1 MKLPKL
7 TDLKIKGKRILLR
20 LDLDVALEDGKVAE
34 DYRLKAAIP
43 TIDYLLEQGSGRIV
57 VLGHRGRPGGKVVES
72 LSLEPVAKHLEKLMR
87 DYLGREKFKNLEM
100 YMMENLRFDAG
111 ESLDTAR
118 DKEEM
123 MEYAAYLAE
132 HGDIYVND
140 AFGVCHRE
148 TASVV
153 GLPKLLPHAA
163 GKRLTEE
170 VEHLEKV
177 LPSIGGSASGGE
189 FPKRPVVMI
198 IGGGK
203 YDKVVFVDKLFRHAD
218 TVLVGGVLPHKIK
231 SYCRDT
237 DGKMCIVAA
246 HVNRSGRDI
255 TPDSARNFAEV
266 IKTAKTI
273 VWNGPMGDID
283 NNRWEGTEIVAKA
296 VVNSKAYKIAGGGD
310 TIHALHKLGIS
321 DKIDFIST
329 GGGAM
334 LEYLAYGDLPGLLAL
349 RNR

>member
-43 TIDYLLEQGSGRIV
+43 TINYLLEQGSGRII
-57 VLGHRGRPGGKVVES
+57 VLGHRGRPGGKEAVES

-87 DYLGREKFKNLEM
+87 DYLGRDKFKDLEM
-100 YMMENLRFDAG
+100 YMMENLRFSAG
-111 ESLDTAR
+111 E
-118 DKEEM
+118 EENS
-123 MEYAAYLAE
+123 EEFTKHLAE
-132 HGDIYVND
+132 HGDVYIND

-148 TASVV
+148 TASIV
-153 GLPKLLPHAA
+153 GLPKLMPHAA
-163 GKRLTEE
+163 GKRLIEE

-177 LPSIGGSASGGE
+177 LE
-189 FPKRPVVMI
+189 NPKHPVVMI

-203 YDKVVFVDKLFRHAD
+203 YDKAILVDKLFRHAD

-246 HVNRSGRDI
+246 HVNRSGQDI

-266 IKTAKTI
+266 IESAKTI

-283 NNRWEGTEIVAKA
+283 KNYWEGTEIIAKA
-296 VVNSKAYKIAGGGD
+296 VANSKAYKVAGGGD
-310 TIHALHKLGIS
+310 TIHVLHKLSIS

-334 LEYLAYGDLPGLLAL
+334 LEYLAYRDLPGLEAL
-349 RNR
+349 RKSKS